1 MYHDEAVKQLCR
13 AVRLIKWSCFGMAYC
28 FEWNVK
34 TKHVIRLANGPK
46 YLNFQILCNLLMSL
60 VAPIFLAG
68 SYFLAVS
75 PTHETPASTLVIT
88 FVGTLV
94 LMAFVPMAWNLGRL
108 SGPKKY
114 VHVYEATL
122 KLERHFEGKTI

>member
-1 MYHDEAVKQLCR
+1 
-13 AVRLIKWSCFGMAYC
+13 
-28 FEWNVK
+28 
-34 TKHVIRLANGPK
+34 
-46 YLNFQILCNLLMSL
+46 MSL